1 MPWLIGVDEAGYGPN
16 LGPLVVAAT
25 LWHLESPSPTAS
37 SPKTKASG
45 SKNPGKPRSSAA
57 TNAASADSSWDLYRR
72 LAPIVAPPPH
82 PAMLH
87 VADSKQLYSPQKGI
101 QPLQQIARVTASLL
115 DLAEPAASWLQLAQV
130 LKASQHQP
138 AFHAWPWYTA
148 AANPTS
154 LADDSESATSIDSL
168 CQAVGEHATQNAVRL
183 AGAVVALVEPET
195 FNEACEAYDN
205 KSTLLSTV
213 TLELVRD
220 LVSRAQS
227 QAPLEPILC
236 RCDRHG
242 GRARYRGLLESAFPE
257 TWFEPLEENSRLSR
271 YRGTSAPPLD
281 SLLAGLAPPVANAA
295 PVGELEFRFEVG
307 SEQFLETAWASCL
320 AKFFREQAMDAF
332 NDFWSQLVPG
342 LTPTR
347 GYPVDAA
354 RFRDAI
360 LPAAQRLGISPRTF
374 WRNR

>member
-25 LWHLESPSPTAS
+25 LWHVGAPAPAAS
-37 SPKTKASG
+37 SPQAKTTR
-45 SKNPGKPRSSAA
+45 SKTSAKPRRSAGSNP
-57 TNAASADSSWDLYRR
+57 TSTDTPWDLYRR
-72 LAPIVAPPPH
+72 LSPIVAAPPN
-82 PAMLH
+82 PALLH

-101 QPLQQIARVTASLL
+101 QPLQQVTRVTAALL
-115 DLAEPAASWLQLAQV
+115 DLPEPHGPWLQLAQA
-130 LKASQHQP
+130 LKAAHHQP
-138 AFHAWPWYTA
+138 AFDAWPWYA
-148 AANPTS
+148 AAGNPKS
-154 LADDSESATSIDSL
+154 FAEAPEPADSIDSL
-168 CQAVGEHATQNAVRL
+168 CQAVRDQASQNAVRL
-183 AGAVVALVEPET
+183 AGAVVTLVEPET
-195 FNEACEAYDN
+195 FNDGCDAYDN
-205 KSTLLSTV
+205 KSTLLSNV

-220 LVSRAQS
+220 LVRRAVAE
-227 QAPLEPILC
+227 APLEPILC

-271 YRGTSAPPLD
+271 YRGMSAPPQD
-281 SLLAGLAPPVANAA
+281 SLLAGLAPTAGHAA

-332 NDFWSQLVPG
+332 NDFWIRLVPG

-354 RFRDAI
+354 RFRDGI
-360 LPAAQRLGISPRTF
+360 LPAAERLGISPRTF
-374 WRNR
+374 WRSR